1 MLWKFSAFSGLPS
14 TDEPS
19 GIAWLIKMCIC
30 MVLMD
35 RGCVGR
41 IRFAMI
47 KERATR
53 RARQIAAAKQIQV
66 FEAIHLS
73 SFRNDFIHCISHAIA
88 RLSWA
93 QGPGS
98 SGCGERDAVYGEA
111 CQAPAGFAQRS
122 TSSSLL

>member
-1 MLWKFSAFSGLPS
+1 MAYDNVYMYG
-14 TDEPS
+14 
-19 GIAWLIKMCIC
+19 
-30 MVLMD
+30 LMD

-66 FEAIHLS
+66 FETIHLS
-73 SFRNDFIHCISHAIA
+73 SFKNDFTYCISHVIA
-88 RLSWA
+88 RLSRA

-111 CQAPAGFAQRS
+111 CEAPAGFAQRS
-122 TSSSLL
+122 TTSSLLL